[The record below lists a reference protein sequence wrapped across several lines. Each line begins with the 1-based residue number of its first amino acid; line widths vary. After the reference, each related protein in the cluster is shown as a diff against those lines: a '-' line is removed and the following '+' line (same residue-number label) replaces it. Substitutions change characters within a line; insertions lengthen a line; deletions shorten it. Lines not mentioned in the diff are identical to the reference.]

1 MDQYEWKDHLDSGP
15 NHRKVVMR
23 TRERAQTKKWGIVSL
38 DWIEAKKAIV
48 VGSEFWGCLFTEKTK
63 FGRLCLSINLLFYV

>member
-1 MDQYEWKDHLDSGP
+1 MDQYEWKDYVDSGP

-23 TRERAQTKKWGIVSL
+23 KRESTSQEMGHSEFGL

-48 VGSEFWGCLFTEKTK
+48 VGSEFW
-63 FGRLCLSINLLFYV
+63 